1 MWEIDN
7 LSQLIGFLYSA
18 ALGGFYCVAY
28 DILRALRS
36 EIKLGT
42 AAVFATD
49 ILYSVLC
56 AITCFCFLLSV
67 TGGEPRAFVFA
78 GAAVGF
84 VILRLTVSRV
94 LVLVFSK
101 MVKAARFVFNWI
113 SSLFGRFFAVI
124 CKGTD
129 FVGEKMKKICVLCSN
144 SLKKHLK
151 KK

>member
-28 DILRALRS
+28 DILRALRR

-84 VILRLTVSRV
+84 VIIRLTVSRI
-94 LVLVFSK
+94 LVFVFSK
-101 MVKAARFVFNWI
+101 MLKAGRFVFDRF
-113 SSLFGRFFAVI
+113 SSLLGRFFTLI
-124 CKGTD
+124 GKGTD
-129 FVGEKMKKICVLCSN
+129 FAGEKVKKIYVLCSN
-144 SLKKHLK
+144 TLKKYLK

>member
-28 DILRALRS
+28 DILRALRR
-36 EIKLGT
+36 EINLGT
-42 AAVFATD
+42 AAVFASD

-56 AITCFCFLLSV
+56 AITCFCLLLSV

-84 VILRLTVSRV
+84 VIIRLTVSRV
-94 LVLVFSK
+94 LVFVFSK
-101 MVKAARFVFNWI
+101 MLKAGRFVFDRF
-113 SSLFGRFFAVI
+113 SSLL
-124 CKGTD
+124 
-129 FVGEKMKKICVLCSN
+129 GELISA
-144 SLKKHLK
+144 
-151 KK
+151 